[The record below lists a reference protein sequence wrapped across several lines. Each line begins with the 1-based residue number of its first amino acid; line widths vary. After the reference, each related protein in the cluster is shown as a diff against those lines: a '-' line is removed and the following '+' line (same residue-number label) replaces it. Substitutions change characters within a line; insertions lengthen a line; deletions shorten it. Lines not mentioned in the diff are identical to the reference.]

1 MPPRVLVGQLS
12 APLGT
17 YGDSATP
24 PLVRQERRAGREALK
39 RAQRALTDSVSSRL
53 CWYCAG
59 TGAVVEIGSALTA
72 HVSGIRRCGSPWA
85 CLMCAPTVRERR
97 AVEIDTGVRNHLDM
111 GGSALFVTNTL
122 PHGKFDPLEP
132 RLATIAEAQH
142 YMLKG
147 SGWQRRRDALGY
159 VGAIRSVEITY
170 GANGWHPHL
179 HTLWLFDHHLT
190 AGEVESLFD
199 WAHSRWGSR
208 VQQLGFGR
216 INQHG
221 LDVRPVHEAGELAQ
235 YLCKL
240 EGGWGVGLEL
250 ARTDLKRNA
259 PLSLL
264 REFALTGD
272 LAPARLWQ
280 EYERAT
286 YGKRAIRWSPGLR
299 ARLLGVELDQADEEL
314 AASEGLDL
322 ALMRGVIPHD
332 IWNPAVHGGTATDL
346 LRELEH
352 VAAAILF
359 MTTNPQPL
367 EVPRGAFI

>member
-1 MPPRVLVGQLS
+1 MS
-12 APLGT
+12 AALGT
-17 YGDSATP
+17 YGDSPTP
-24 PLVRQERRAGREALK
+24 PLVRQERRSGREALK
-39 RAQRALTDSVSSRL
+39 LAQRALTDSVSSRF

-59 TGAVVEIGSALTA
+59 TGVVVDIGAARTA

-97 AVEIDTGVRNHLDM
+97 ATEIDTGVRNHLDR
-111 GGSALFVTNTL
+111 GGSALFVTSTL
-122 PHGKFDPLEP
+122 PHGKFDRLAP
-132 RLATIAEAQH
+132 RLAAIAEAQN
-142 YMLKG
+142 YLLQG
-147 SGWQRRRDALGY
+147 SAWQRRKAALGFI
-159 VGAIRSVEITY
+159 GAIRSVEITY
-170 GANGWHPHL
+170 GANGWHPHN
-179 HTLWLFDHHLT
+179 HAIWLFDHHLT
-190 AGEVESLFD
+190 VGEAQSLFD
-199 WAHSRWGSR
+199 WAYARWGAR
-208 VQQLGFGR
+208 VQQLGFGT
-216 INQHG
+216 INRHG
-221 LDVRPVHEAGELAQ
+221 LDVRSVHEAGELAQ

-250 ARTDLKRNA
+250 ARSDVKRNA
-259 PLSLL
+259 PVSLL

-286 YGKRAIRWSPGLR
+286 FGKRAIRWSPGLR
-299 ARLLGVELDQADEEL
+299 GRLLGVEVDQGDDEL

-322 ALMRGVIPHD
+322 ALMRAVIGHD

-346 LRELEH
+346 LRQLEE

-359 MTTNPQPL
+359 MTINPQPL